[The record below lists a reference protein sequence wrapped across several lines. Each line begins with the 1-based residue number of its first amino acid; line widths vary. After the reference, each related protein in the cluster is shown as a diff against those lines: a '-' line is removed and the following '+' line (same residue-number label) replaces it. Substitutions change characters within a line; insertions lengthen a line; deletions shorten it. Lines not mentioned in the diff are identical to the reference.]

1 MWMHF
6 WGICSSVLFLYK
18 QLNRDAPPAASFP
31 HTSSPL
37 IYLHFLNNFL
47 HFPSYIRRYTSQ
59 TGKLEREK
67 EQRNNRDAAAGWTGG
82 WKAVSFVW
90 ITPGIL
96 HSAVSTCLQ
105 SLSRIVADQW
115 RDLLMLMIQFDRFH
129 INSPVGGGNA
139 NYSSASFSFSQ

>member
-1 MWMHF
+1 MHF
-6 WGICSSVLFLYK
+6 WRICSSVLFLYK

-31 HTSSPL
+31 L
-37 IYLHFLNNFL
+37 RDHFSLDLFAFPQQLPAFL
-47 HFPSYIRRYTSQ
+47 SYIRYHEPNGQIR
-59 TGKLEREK
+59 KRK

-82 WKAVSFVW
+82 WKTGSFVW

-105 SLSRIVADQW
+105 NLSRTVADQL

-139 NYSSASFSFSQ
+139 NYSSASFSFSR